1 MKAVAV
7 EKAFAMAKAHGQE
20 HVFKYWSELDEKKR
34 ANLIDQFSSID
45 LDLISE
51 LTKRYITGSEST
63 TSPGELE
70 PADIIPVPQTE
81 AQHAEARRAR
91 MVGEELLRD
100 GKVGVILV
108 AGGQGTRLG
117 FEGPKGKM
125 PIGPVSHKSI
135 FELHAEKI
143 RALIRKYRQPLP
155 WFIMTSRVNDDE
167 TKKFFHR
174 HDYFGLEKTDVT
186 FFQQSMIPAV
196 NADGKLILDSDD
208 HIFQNPDGHGG
219 TLFALEKSGALNMIQ
234 SRGIETLFYY
244 QVDNVLINICDPC
257 FLGYHIL
264 ANAEMSAK
272 VTPKRDPYEKVGV
285 IGKVDGRTTV
295 IEYSDLSKRDME
307 ARTPEGELK
316 YNGGSIAIHAIDV
329 DFIEK
334 IVSGDIELPFHK
346 AFKKIPY
353 YDEHKGTV
361 IPEKP
366 NGYKF
371 EMFIFDALPLAD
383 KTAVMEV
390 KRNDEF
396 SPVKNAS
403 GEDSPDTAKRDLV
416 NYHGRMLKQAGVDVP
431 FDEKGNV
438 VGSVE
443 ISSLYAMDAQELRA
457 KIAQDLVFTDHLY
470 LASH

>member
-1 MKAVAV
+1 MKGDVV
-7 EKAFAMAKAHGQE
+7 EKVFAMAKAYGQE
-20 HVFKYWSELDEKKR
+20 HVFKYWPELDENQKTR
-34 ANLIDQFSSID
+34 LVDQFNSID

-51 LTKRYITGSEST
+51 LTKRYIIDSEAT
-63 TSPGELE
+63 ASPGQLE
-70 PADIIPVPQTE
+70 PADIIPVPQTDDQQKE
-81 AQHAEARRAR
+81 AVRAR
-91 MVGEELLRD
+91 MAGEELLRY

-117 FEGPKGKM
+117 FDGPKGIM
-125 PIGPVSHKSI
+125 PIGPVSNKSI
-135 FELHAEKI
+135 FELHSDKI
-143 RALIRKYRQPLP
+143 SALMRRYRQPLP
-155 WFIMTSRVNDDE
+155 WFIMTSRVNDAE
-167 TKKFFHR
+167 TKRFFQR
-174 HDYFGLEKTDVT
+174 HDYFGLDKKDVI

-196 NADGKLILDSDD
+196 NANGKLILDYAD
-208 HIFQNPDGHGG
+208 HIFENPDGHGG
-219 TLFALEKSGALNMIQ
+219 TLFALKKSGALEFMQ
-234 SRGIETLFYY
+234 SRGIEHVFYY
-244 QVDNVLINICDPC
+244 QVDNVLINICDPY
-257 FLGYHIL
+257 FLGYHVL
-264 ANAEMSAK
+264 AEAEMSAK

-285 IGKVDGRTTV
+285 IGKLDGKTTV

-307 ARTPEGELK
+307 ARNPDGELK

-346 AFKKIPY
+346 AFKKIPC
-353 YDEHKGTV
+353 YDQQRGTV
-361 IPEKP
+361 TPESP

-390 KRNDEF
+390 NRSDEF

-403 GEDSPDTAKRDLV
+403 GEDSPDSAKRDLI

-431 FDEKGNV
+431 FDEEGNV

-443 ISSLYAMDAQELRA
+443 ISSLYALDVQELEA
-457 KIAQDLVFTDHLY
+457 KIKPDLVFKDQLY